1 MKKIIGLAALAA
13 ALIAA
18 APRPGLY
25 RVQKTWRVGGAGG
38 WDYVTVDAPDGLVYV
53 TRSTHTM
60 ALNASD
66 GKVVAD
72 IPGQERSHGVALVPA
87 AGRGFISDGKAGV
100 VVVFDLKTH
109 AVLGTV
115 KAAPDADGI
124 IYDAAADRVLVAAG
138 DAQELVSIP
147 PDVDLKTGKGVRR
160 GDLGGKPEFLAA
172 DGNGRAYVNLVNKNE
187 VAVVDVRTMKVLFR
201 WPTAPGGVPTGLA
214 IDAARG
220 LLFIGCRKPAKL
232 VVMSAKD
239 GAVLSAVDIG
249 KGVDAVRAAGGAAF
263 ASCGDGTLTEV
274 RETAPGKF
282 AAVSVLRTE
291 KGARTMGLDPLTH
304 EIYLPT
310 ALFGGKKNKRG
321 RPMPTPGTFRMVV
334 VGL

>member
-1 MKKIIGLAALAA
+1 MKKAIGLALLAA

-18 APRPGLY
+18 APRTGLY
-25 RVQKTWRVGGAGG
+25 HVQKIWRLGGAGG
-38 WDYVTVDAPDGLVYV
+38 WDYVTADAAAGLVYV

-60 ALNASD
+60 VLNAAD
-66 GKVVAD
+66 GRQVAD
-72 IPGQERSHGVALVPA
+72 ILGQERSHGVALAPA
-87 AGRGFISDGKAGV
+87 AGRGFISDGKAGA
-100 VVVFDLKTH
+100 VVVFDLKTR
-109 AVLGTV
+109 AVLGQV

-124 IYDAAADRVLVAAG
+124 IYDAADNRVLVAAG

-160 GDLGGKPEFLAA
+160 LDLGGKPEFLAA
-172 DGNGRAYVNLVNKNE
+172 DGRGRAYVNLVNKDE
-187 VAVVDVRTMKVLFR
+187 VAVVDVRAMKVLAR

-220 LLFIGCRKPAKL
+220 LLFVGCRKPAKL

-239 GAVLSAVDIG
+239 GRVLSAVDIG
-249 KGVDAVRAAGGAAF
+249 QGVDAVRAAGGAAF
-263 ASCGDGTLTEV
+263 ASCGDGTLTEI

-282 AAVSVLRTE
+282 AAVQILRTE

-304 EIYLPT
+304 KIYLPT
-310 ALFGGKKNKRG
+310 ALFGGKKNARG
-321 RPMPTPGTFRMVV
+321 RPIPEPGTFRVVV